1 MTNNFKPGDRVR
13 LLSMVDDPD
22 PISAGMAGTVLK
34 PYPQRDL
41 LQLDVAWDN
50 GRSLMLCI
58 PPDRVEHLDASDSQT
73 THSTPGN

>member
-1 MTNNFKPGDRVR
+1 MTNNFKAGDRVR

-22 PISAGMAGTVLK
+22 PIPAGTAGTVMK
-34 PYPQRDL
+34 PYPQRDW

-58 PPDRVEHLDASDSQT
+58 PPDRVELLDTDSDSI
-73 THSTPGN
+73 HSTQGN